1 MWDEVGAGL
10 PPMKVTKFLQLQA
23 SHHDSWTTQQAWA
36 LPSHWL
42 NHASIYEFIEV
53 PSPETLSTLGPLYM
67 PTNPSDIH
75 CPIILSLSILTSS
88 GIKDIDLGTAKIF
101 SGGREGHSCLAKV
114 RVPCLLYQGY
124 FLMQNLQRWE
134 ISPTLPS
141 TWQPANKLAML
152 IIVNGEPQHFSRI
165 WLRILP
171 LVGEDD
177 PTCCQIFSWK
187 IGHFWIRF
195 LKWSNSVYMIIRV
208 RAYRLFRVV

>member
-1 MWDEVGAGL
+1 MNN
-10 PPMKVTKFLQLQA
+10 PA
-23 SHHDSWTTQQAWA
+23 SMSPTIT
-36 LPSHWL
+36 LVKPCFYLRVHW
-42 NHASIYEFIEV
+42 
-53 PSPETLSTLGPLYM
+53 STLPWNTLHTWSSLYANKSFWYPL
-67 PTNPSDIH
+67 PNHTIPFNLDILRNH
-75 CPIILSLSILTSS
+75 
-88 GIKDIDLGTAKIF
+88 GIDLGTAKIF